1 MKRRSVEVEKKG
13 KRNPGALVITNIRL
27 TPLDP
32 EHPNQDVRCS
42 VPIDFADR
50 NGDVL
55 EGEGEILLNKESIG
69 RKRIDRNGGD
79 INATDGTLEGVFW
92 VHAFRPVKLKGT
104 IRIFD
109 RAGHQSN
116 ELKFVLRRSAR
127 SARASTTRSRRGPSW
142 VESNR

>member
-1 MKRRSVEVEKKG
+1 V
-13 KRNPGALVITNIRL
+13 
-27 TPLDP
+27 LDP
-32 EHPNQDVRCS
+32 EQPNRDVRYR
-42 VPIDFADR
+42 VLIDFADR

-79 INATDGTLEGVFW
+79 INATDGTLEGLFW

-116 ELKFVLRRSAR
+116 ELKFVLRIGEVRQGKHHEVPAGTITGRIESV
-127 SARASTTRSRRGPSW
+127 TVSR
-142 VESNR
+142 